1 MDKGKL
7 YEAIDADD
15 SLSDSEKREA
25 YFAEIDNDEAE
36 EEMREK

>member
-15 SLSDSEKREA
+15 SLSDEEKREA

>member
-15 SLSDSEKREA
+15 SLSDEEKRDA

-36 EEMREK
+36 EEKREK